1 MANED
6 GRQQQ
11 QQQQQEEEIASKAHA
26 DVHQDE
32 ESAAREGESY
42 KLKIFRGD
50 NEGGSEVE
58 YEIPAVPGMV
68 VLDAVL
74 YVQAHQAGDL
84 AVRWNCK
91 AAHCGSCSAEI
102 NGKPKLLCKSRVEE
116 YEGQEIRVHP
126 LQAFPVIKD
135 LVSDVSFNYEVSRST
150 IPFKSDEQAPFIMY
164 EEDVERLYEPK
175 KCIECFMCQDVCH
188 VLRVHHKHDEFIGPR
203 FFVRNQWLEMHP
215 KDTQSRLRYLKE
227 ERGGLGYCNITKCC
241 TEVCPVDIHITDNS
255 IIPLKERVADEYYD
269 PAKWLMRKIRGR
281 RSPKTGAVI
290 GRNGNRNGG

>member
-1 MANED
+1 M
-6 GRQQQ
+6 
-11 QQQQQEEEIASKAHA
+11 ASKAHA
-26 DVHQDE
+26 DVHADE
-32 ESAAREGESY
+32 KAANGKTA
-42 KLKIFRGD
+42 KLRIFRGD
-50 NEGGSEVE
+50 SGGGELVDYELPLVE
-58 YEIPAVPGMV
+58 GMV

-102 NGKPKLLCKSRVEE
+102 NGKPRLLCKTRIEE
-116 YEGQEIRVHP
+116 FDGGEIQVHP
-126 LQAFPVIKD
+126 LKAFPVIKD
-135 LVSDVSFNYEVSRST
+135 LVSDVSWNYQVSKG
-150 IPFKSDEQAPFIMY
+150 IKPFTSDEQAPFTMY

-188 VLRVHHKHDEFIGPR
+188 VLRTHHKHAEFAGPR

-215 KDTQSRLRYLKE
+215 MDNQDRLHDLKE
-227 ERGGLGYCNITKCC
+227 DNGLGYCNITKCC

-269 PAKWLMRKIRGR
+269 PAKWLMRKIRGNR
-281 RSPKTGAVI
+281 GSRNGAAARN
-290 GRNGNRNGG
+290 GSRNGN

>member
-1 MANED
+1 LTEN
-6 GRQQQ
+6 GN
-11 QQQQQEEEIASKAHA
+11 
-26 DVHQDE
+26 
-32 ESAAREGESY
+32 SAARAGAAAVADDGPKKTV
-42 KLKIFRGD
+42 KLNIFRGTEED
-50 NEGGSEVE
+50 GKEVE
-58 YEIPAVPGMV
+58 YEVELAEGMV

-74 YVQAHQAGDL
+74 KIQAEQEDDL

-116 YEGQEIRVHP
+116 YEGQEIHVQP
-126 LQAFPVIKD
+126 LHAFPIIKD
-135 LVSDVSFNYEVSRST
+135 LVSDVSWNYEVSKG
-150 IPFKSDEQAPFIMY
+150 IKPFTSDEQAPFTMY

-188 VLRVHHKHDEFIGPR
+188 VLRTHNKHEEFAGPR

-215 KDTQSRLRYLKE
+215 MDNQDRLEDVKEKD
-227 ERGGLGYCNITKCC
+227 GVGLCNITKCC
-241 TEVCPVDIHITDNS
+241 TEVCPVGIKITDNS

-281 RSPKTGAVI
+281 KSMTNREAEAAK
-290 GRNGNRNGG
+290 NGN

>member
-1 MANED
+1 MTEKNDQDQGQVNGHGA
-6 GRQQQ
+6 RA
-11 QQQQQEEEIASKAHA
+11 ASKARA
-26 DVHQDE
+26 DMHQDE
-32 ESAAREGESY
+32 LETASGTV

-50 NEGGSEVE
+50 AEGGEDVE
-58 YEIPAVPGMV
+58 YEIPAVEGMV

-74 YVQAHQAGDL
+74 NIQALQAPDL

-102 NGKPKLLCKSRVEE
+102 NGRPKLLCKTRVEE

-126 LQAFPVIKD
+126 MRAFPVVKD
-135 LVSDVSFNYEVSRST
+135 LVSDVKWNYEVSRSIT
-150 IPFKSDEQAPFIMY
+150 PFTTDEQAPFEMY

-188 VLRVHHKHDEFIGPR
+188 VLRTHHKHAEFAGPR

-215 KDTQSRLRYLKE
+215 MDEANRLGELKE
-227 ERGGLGYCNITKCC
+227 KDGIGFCNITKCC

-269 PAKWLMRKIRGR
+269 PAKWLMRKFRGR
-281 RSPKTGAVI
+281 
-290 GRNGNRNGG
+290 

>member
-1 MANED
+1 MDSNAANEKD
-6 GRQQQ
+6 M
-11 QQQQQEEEIASKAHA
+11 ASKAHA
-26 DVHQDE
+26 DVHADE
-32 ESAAREGESY
+32 KATTDGRTA

-50 NEGGSEVE
+50 REGGREVE
-58 YEIPAVPGMV
+58 YEIPLVEGMV

-74 YVQAHQAGDL
+74 AIQAHQAPDL

-116 YEGQEIRVHP
+116 FDGGEIHVGP
-126 LQAFPVIKD
+126 LQAFPIIKD
-135 LVSDVSFNYEVSRST
+135 LVSDVSWNYEVSRG
-150 IPFKSDEQAPFIMY
+150 IKPFQTSEQAPFTMY

-188 VLRVHHKHDEFIGPR
+188 VLRTHHKHPEFAGPR

-215 KDTQSRLRYLKE
+215 MDETERLADLKE
-227 ERGGLGYCNITKCC
+227 KDGLGYCNITKCC
-241 TEVCPVDIHITDNS
+241 TEVCPVNIKITDNS

-269 PAKWLMRKIRGR
+269 PAKWLMRKIRGNSR
-281 RSPKTGAVI
+281 E
-290 GRNGNRNGG
+290 RNGSRNGE

>member
-1 MANED
+1 MSED
-6 GRQQQ
+6 GRQDAEQKDM
-11 QQQQQEEEIASKAHA
+11 ASKAHA

-32 ESAAREGESY
+32 TDAAQGTT

-50 NEGGSEVE
+50 GEGGKEVE
-58 YEIPAVPGMV
+58 YELPAVEGMV

-74 YVQAHQAGDL
+74 YIQAHQAGDL

-102 NGKPKLLCKSRVEE
+102 NGKPKLLCKTRVEE

-126 LQAFPVIKD
+126 LRAFPVIKD
-135 LVSDVSFNYEVSRST
+135 LVSDVEW
-150 IPFKSDEQAPFIMY
+150 
-164 EEDVERLYEPK
+164 LYEPK

-188 VLRVHHKHDEFIGPR
+188 VLRTHHKHAEFAGPR

-215 KDTQSRLRYLKE
+215 KDTESRLEYLKE
-227 ERGGLGYCNITKCC
+227 GRGGVGYCNITKCC

-281 RSPKTGAVI
+281 RSPKTGAV
-290 GRNGNRNGG
+290 RRDSE